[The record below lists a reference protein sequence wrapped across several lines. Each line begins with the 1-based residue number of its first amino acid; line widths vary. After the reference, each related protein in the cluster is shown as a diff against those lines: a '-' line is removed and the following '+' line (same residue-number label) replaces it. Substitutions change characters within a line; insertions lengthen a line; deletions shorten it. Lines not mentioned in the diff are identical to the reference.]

1 LVRLDRRVVMLEVVL
16 DFSSGQNSEMEM
28 CQNKLFFAT
37 GDTTV
42 SFHQTAMITLFPSEV
57 IISGN
62 VELRSQC

>member
-1 LVRLDRRVVMLEVVL
+1 MLEVVL

-28 CQNKLFFAT
+28 CQNRLVFAT

-42 SFHQTAMITLFPSEV
+42 SFHQTPMPGMIIIFPSEV